1 MIYFF
6 IHKHLFYLLPLVV
19 YISFLKLDNSSSWSV
34 WGKLTYH
41 LASTDWQP
49 RRLLDFTTKTLILW
63 PLPAVL
69 AFEIE
74 SAASVGPLTRLTH
87 THTQGNPKD
96 STVRQSR
103 KCATRAKAEGS
114 ESWRAMAKVAKATNE
129 WPGALVLKRS
139 WICVVVVL
147 RCRRLSF
154 SFSLSCCR
162 CRCRCRTG
170 GIASHRIASHR
181 VAAVLTVRIRKLAN
195 EAIGLEI
202 KKQAPPNLV
211 KSIYLNRLSQLLN
224 AEYTTTK

>member
-1 MIYFF
+1 M
-6 IHKHLFYLLPLVV
+6 
-19 YISFLKLDNSSSWSV
+19 
-34 WGKLTYH
+34 
-41 LASTDWQP
+41 
-49 RRLLDFTTKTLILW
+49 DFTTKTLILW

-170 GIASHRIASHR
+170 GIASHRLTSRSRSVDRPHPQTGERSNWAGNQETSATQPSQKYISQSVIAI
-181 VAAVLTVRIRKLAN
+181 V
-195 EAIGLEI
+195 EC
-202 KKQAPPNLV
+202 
-211 KSIYLNRLSQLLN
+211 
-224 AEYTTTK
+224 